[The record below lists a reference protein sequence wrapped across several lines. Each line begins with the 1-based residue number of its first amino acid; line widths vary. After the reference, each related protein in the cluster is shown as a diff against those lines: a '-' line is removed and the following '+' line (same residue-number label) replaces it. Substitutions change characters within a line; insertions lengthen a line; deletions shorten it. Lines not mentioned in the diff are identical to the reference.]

1 MMTRGARHV
10 FLAWTAASTK
20 GAAASGRGS
29 RLSDWFGISWPPYK
43 GATEISDLETRPRRG
58 IAKLESYRR
67 APSPRLAGVRKSPCR
82 PGDIAAKY
90 VRSLQACDPPTPPPP
105 SETYR
110 GGVQY
115 QPTTLSPRLPLAY
128 EVRSQAK
135 TKGCRAVAHA
145 NPQPTLSPTTLSQL
159 WGSLQLRHQAR
170 NTCVCP
176 QFPCD
181 PRHVRLDSIEGAI
194 HFANRSSGG
203 GAVRPQA

>member
-105 SETYR
+105 SETLSRRCTIPTDYTQPSTTSSLR
-110 GGVQY
+110 SSKPSQNQGLPRSSPCKPSTNTVPNNLVSAMGVTPATPPSAKY
-115 QPTTLSPRLPLAY
+115 VCVSPIPLRPSARAPRLHR
-128 EVRSQAK
+128 RSNSF
-135 TKGCRAVAHA
+135 C
-145 NPQPTLSPTTLSQL
+145 
-159 WGSLQLRHQAR
+159 
-170 NTCVCP
+170 
-176 QFPCD
+176 
-181 PRHVRLDSIEGAI
+181 
-194 HFANRSSGG
+194 
-203 GAVRPQA
+203 